1 MYFIEESG
9 ELSCREG
16 SKILTINECTT
27 ACRELGK
34 GTGLLKNGKA
44 CYISGNGKKCRQ
56 DGRRTS
62 KTSLVC
68 VRKGNMN
75 IWTSIRDKG
84 DLKIYRM
91 CEILIHSMYLIV
103 VTIPIHYRCR
113 CTILYWAE
121 GRRLR

>member
-16 SKILTINECTT
+16 SKILTISECTT

-34 GTGLLKNGKA
+34 ETGLLKNGKP

-56 DGRRTS
+56 DGRRSS

-75 IWTSIRDKG
+75 IWISIRYEAEYTSVFNVPTT
-84 DLKIYRM
+84 LN
-91 CEILIHSMYLIV
+91 ILFGLFNF
-103 VTIPIHYRCR
+103 
-113 CTILYWAE
+113 
-121 GRRLR
+121 